1 MDNNRYGMRG
11 VSSAKEDVH
20 EAIKNLDKGLYPKAF
35 CKIIPDVLT
44 GSPEHCI
51 IMHADGAG
59 TKSSLAYTYWRETG
73 DMGVWKGIAQDSLI
87 MNIDDLLCVGAT
99 DNILLSSTIGR
110 NKLLVPGEVI
120 SAIINGT
127 QELID
132 ELGRHGVNIVST
144 GGETADVGDLVRTI
158 IVDST
163 VTCRMRREEIGRA
176 HV

>member
-11 VSSAKEDVH
+11 VSSAKEDVR

-35 CKIIPDVLT
+35 CKIIPDVLSQVRRT
-44 GSPEHCI
+44 LHNNACRRSEARSQASHTRIGAKQVIWACGKESPKI
-51 IMHADGAG
+51 PF
-59 TKSSLAYTYWRETG
+59 
-73 DMGVWKGIAQDSLI
+73 I

-120 SAIINGT
+120 SAVINGT

-132 ELGRHGVNIVST
+132 ELGRRGVNIVST

-163 VTCRMRREEIGRA
+163 VTYRVG
-176 HV
+176 VKT